1 MDTTLII
8 MAAGIGSRYGAG
20 IKQLAKMGP
29 NGEIIMDY
37 SIRDAKEAGFNKVVF
52 IIRKDIFEEFEEI
65 IGSRIKDQIDVEY
78 VFQELDDLPE
88 GFEVP
93 EGRTKPW
100 GTGQAVLCCKDVVKE
115 PFVIINADDYYG
127 KEAFVKLHDFLVS
140 GEDLGREFTMGM
152 AGFILKNTLSDNGTV
167 TRGVSVVD
175 ENGLLSQVHETTGIM
190 MGEDG
195 KIKCDLP
202 DVQEWIS
209 PEDKVSMNMWAAY
222 PEFLEFLAEDFK
234 TFLSE
239 VEEGDL
245 KKEYL
250 LPNIVDKLLKEGRAN
265 VKVLETQDRWFGVTY
280 QEDKEAV
287 QKAFAELIKKVST
300 QQIYGAKI
308 YGIIYGQSVLNW
320 LPVLFQRKFW

>member
-202 DVQEWIS
+202 NVQEWIS

-287 QKAFAELIKKVST
+287 QKAFAELIKEGV
-300 QQIYGAKI
+300 YPANLWG
-308 YGIIYGQSVLNW
+308 
-320 LPVLFQRKFW
+320 

>member
-100 GTGQAVLCCKDVVKE
+100 GTGQAVLCCKDAVKE

-202 DVQEWIS
+202 NVQEWIS

-287 QKAFAELIKKVST
+287 QKAFAGLIKEGV
-300 QQIYGAKI
+300 YPANLWG
-308 YGIIYGQSVLNW
+308 
-320 LPVLFQRKFW
+320 

>member
-1 MDTTLII
+1 MNTTLII
-8 MAAGIGSRYGAG
+8 MAAGIGSRFGEG
-20 IKQLAKMGP
+20 IKQLAQMGP

-37 SIRDAKEAGFNKVVF
+37 SIHDAKEAGFNKVVF
-52 IIRKDIFEEFEEI
+52 IIRKDIFKEFEEI
-65 IGSRIKDQIDVEY
+65 IGNRIKEQIDVEY

-152 AGFILKNTLSDNGTV
+152 GGFILKNTLSDNGTV

-175 ENGLLSQVHETTGIM
+175 ENGLLSQVHETTGIE

-195 KIKCDLP
+195 QIKCDSKE
-202 DVQEWIS
+202 VQEWIS
-209 PEDKVSMNMWAAY
+209 PEDKVSMNMWAGY
-222 PEFLEFLAEDFK
+222 PEFLDFLAEDFK
-234 TFLSE
+234 DFLVN

-245 KKEYL
+245 KSEYL
-250 LPNIVDKLLKEGRAN
+250 LPNIVDKLLKEERAN

-280 QEDKEAV
+280 KEDKETV
-287 QKAFAELIKKVST
+287 QEAFRELIADGV
-300 QQIYGAKI
+300 YAEM
-308 YGIIYGQSVLNW
+308 LW
-320 LPVLFQRKFW
+320 E

>member
-1 MDTTLII
+1 MKKTALVI
-8 MAAGIGSRYGAG
+8 MAAGIGSRFGKG
-20 IKQLAKMGP
+20 IKQLAPVGP
-29 NGEIIMDY
+29 KGEIIMDY
-37 SIRDAKEAGFNKVVF
+37 SIHDALEAGFNKVVF
-52 IIRKDIFEEFEEI
+52 IIRKDLEDEFKKV
-65 IGSRIKDQIDVEY
+65 IGDRISNITEVAY
-78 VFQELDDLPE
+78 AFQEIDDLP
-88 GFEVP
+88 GNFTKP
-93 EGRTKPW
+93 ADRTKPW
-100 GTGQAVLCCKDVVKE
+100 GTGHAVLAAKKVLSE
-115 PFVIINADDYYG
+115 PFAVINADDYYG
-127 KEAFVKLHDFLVS
+127 KEAYVKVHDYLVQDHPQD
-140 GEDLGREFTMGM
+140 GPMHICM
-152 AGFILKNTLSDNGTV
+152 AGFRLGNTLSDNGTV

-287 QKAFAELIKKVST
+287 QKAFAGLIKEGV
-300 QQIYGAKI
+300 YPANLWG
-308 YGIIYGQSVLNW
+308 
-320 LPVLFQRKFW
+320 

>member
-1 MDTTLII
+1 MKKTALVI
-8 MAAGIGSRYGAG
+8 MAAGIGSRFGKG
-20 IKQLAKMGP
+20 IKQLAPVGP
-29 NGEIIMDY
+29 KGEIIMDY
-37 SIRDAKEAGFNKVVF
+37 SIHDALEAGFNKVVF

-65 IGSRIKDQIDVEY
+65 IGNRIKDQIDVEY

-195 KIKCDLP
+195 KIKCDP
-202 DVQEWIS
+202 PNVQEVEAWAK
-209 PEDKVSMNMWAAY
+209 PESNVSMNMWAAY

-250 LPNIVDKLLKEGRAN
+250 LPNIVDKLLKEGRVN

-287 QKAFAELIKKVST
+287 QKAFAGLIKEGV
-300 QQIYGAKI
+300 YPANLWG
-308 YGIIYGQSVLNW
+308 
-320 LPVLFQRKFW
+320 

>member
-65 IGSRIKDQIDVEY
+65 IGNRIKDQIDVEY

-100 GTGQAVLCCKDVVKE
+100 GTGQAVLACKEVLHEPFAVINADDYYGKE

-202 DVQEWIS
+202 NVQEWIS

-287 QKAFAELIKKVST
+287 QKAFAGLIKEGV
-300 QQIYGAKI
+300 YPANLWG
-308 YGIIYGQSVLNW
+308 
-320 LPVLFQRKFW
+320 

>member
-20 IKQLAKMGP
+20 IKQLAKIGP

-287 QKAFAELIKKVST
+287 QKAFAELIKEGV
-300 QQIYGAKI
+300 YPANLWG
-308 YGIIYGQSVLNW
+308 
-320 LPVLFQRKFW
+320 

>member
-100 GTGQAVLCCKDVVKE
+100 GTGQAVLCCKDIVKE

-287 QKAFAELIKKVST
+287 QEAFCLLYTSPSPRDR
-300 QQIYGAKI
+300 G
-308 YGIIYGQSVLNW
+308 
-320 LPVLFQRKFW
+320 